1 MLRPPKR
8 PNLLADVRAAA
19 RNAGLLLSAHARQ
32 RMAERGVVL
41 PDILQ
46 VLGFG
51 QHEKAKDEFEK
62 RFQSWN
68 YAIRGKTV
76 DGREL
81 RIVVG
86 FDPALLVITVIDLDA

>member
-1 MLRPPKR
+1 
-8 PNLLADVRAAA
+8 
-19 RNAGLLLSAHARQ
+19 
-32 RMAERGVVL
+32 MAERGIIL
-41 PDILQ
+41 PEILQ
-46 VLGFG
+46 VLGTG
-51 QHEKAKDEFEK
+51 RHEKAKDDFEE

-86 FDPALLVITVIDLDA
+86 FDPTLMVITVIDLDA